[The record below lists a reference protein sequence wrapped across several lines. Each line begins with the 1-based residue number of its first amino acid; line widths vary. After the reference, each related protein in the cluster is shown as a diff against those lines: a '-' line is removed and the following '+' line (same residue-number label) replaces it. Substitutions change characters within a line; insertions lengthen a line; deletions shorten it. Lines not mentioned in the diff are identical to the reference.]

1 MTGADKRAAKKTLGY
16 VGLAWSDSSYRRKEK
31 ITMDTTFNLPTDER
45 DRLFAAS
52 LSPNLPIR
60 ASEHATSAPQ
70 DRPISKTRLWLGRI
84 VNGLVIAFLLFD
96 SIPKI
101 LQLSWVVKAT
111 TEMGFPAGAILPIGV
126 VLLLCTVLYS
136 IPRTAILG
144 AVLLTGYLGGAV
156 EANVHASLP
165 LASHTLFPI
174 YFAVF
179 VWGGLALRDRRVW
192 RIFDRA

>member
-1 MTGADKRAAKKTLGY
+1 MN
-16 VGLAWSDSSYRRKEK
+16 
-31 ITMDTTFNLPTDER
+31 TTFSLPTNENN
-45 DRLFAAS
+45 RLFASNAS
-52 LSPNLPIR
+52 LESPAHAAIAR
-60 ASEHATSAPQ
+60 ATSSAKLI
-70 DRPISKTRLWLGRI
+70 RPISRTRRWSGRI
-84 VNGLVIAFLLFD
+84 VSGLVIAFLLFD

-144 AVLLTGYLGGAV
+144 AVLLTGYLGGAI

-165 LASHTLFPI
+165 LANHTLFPI
-174 YFAVF
+174 YFAVP
-179 VWGGLALRDRRVW
+179 VWGGLALRDSRVW
-192 RIFDRA
+192 RILDRT